1 MRFLNRMATAA
12 SYRFWG
18 GKELMGVLVRL
29 AGLVLEH
36 RGTLIAAILCMVGY
50 NLFTAAP
57 AWYIKDVVD
66 SLEQGEV
73 PAISRFVLVGGGI
86 VLIFVLKGLFFFGQN
101 YLMGVVG
108 QRLVTNL
115 RARLYAHMQ
124 KLSFSFFARTA
135 AGDLITRF
143 TSDLLNLQNALTLSI
158 SGPLRDIPQI
168 FLFLAIL
175 VVRSWELFLVSLGLI
190 PVALWLISRFGKRT
204 NVLTSERLATFSAMT
219 TLLVETISGIRVVKA
234 FSMERYE
241 QQRFEE
247 ANEELYRKNLKTI
260 RVVSYST
267 PALEIIG
274 AIAGGSIIMFGG
286 FLIIQGRITAGDFV
300 SFLLAF
306 FMLNQPIKKLNGF
319 NLKVQEGIAVARRV
333 FEFLDTEPEVEER
346 PGARELPP
354 MREGIRIDVKRFGYK
369 EQEEEPAL
377 KDVQVEIQAG
387 QVVALVGT
395 SGSGKTTLVNL
406 IPRFFDL
413 KEGTI
418 TIDGHDIQGVT
429 LRSLRSQIAIVTQEI
444 FLFNDTVANNI
455 VYGNISRPRE
465 DIVAAARAA
474 NAHEFIMAL
483 PAGYETMVGEGG
495 MHLSGGQRQRLAI
508 ARALIKDAPILILD
522 EATSA
527 LDSES
532 EIEVQQAIENLLRNR
547 TTIVIAHRLSTIR
560 KADRIYVLDKGRVVE
575 QGRHQELLL
584 LGGQYKKLYEMQF
597 RDAGPPE
604 QGRFPWQRWLNRIIE
619 REATRFA
626 KPS

>member
-1 MRFLNRMATAA
+1 LRFLNRMATAA